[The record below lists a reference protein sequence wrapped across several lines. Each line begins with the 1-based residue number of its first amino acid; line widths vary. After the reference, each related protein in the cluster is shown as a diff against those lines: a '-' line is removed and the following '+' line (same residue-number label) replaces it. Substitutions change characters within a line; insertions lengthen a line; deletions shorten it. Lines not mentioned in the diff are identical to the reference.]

1 MRGFGTVVAGDLF
14 VRNRAFGNTEQKDG
28 IVWLESENF
37 FLWLASSSPESVSG
51 RRKRKEATNKRRKEE
66 FVVCLC
72 VWGICVSPVF
82 FFCAHTFLINQNQ

>member
-28 IVWLESENF
+28 IVWLESEII
-37 FLWLASSSPESVSG
+37 FLWLASSSSESVSG

-72 VWGICVSPVF
+72 VCGEFVCLPF
-82 FFCAHTFLINQNQ
+82 FFFVHIRF